1 MTLNEVRKL
10 AERRKVKIAA
20 VRDDEGWGYW
30 LTDMQGNDLFAD
42 DNFFTSV
49 KDIKDAICKLRETP
63 VYFVDT
69 CKSMK
74 LDNRDFETQLAQTG
88 NPDHYYAP
96 HWKTECRKIWYS

>member
-1 MTLNEVRKL
+1 MKLVDLRKI
-10 AERRKVKIAA
+10 AERRKVKVATA
-20 VRDDEGWGYW
+20 RDEQGWGYW

-42 DNFFTSV
+42 DNYFTSLDDL
-49 KDIKDAICKLRETP
+49 KGEICRLRETP

-69 CKSMK
+69 CKSMG
-74 LDNRDFETQLAQTG
+74 LNNRDFETQLSQTG